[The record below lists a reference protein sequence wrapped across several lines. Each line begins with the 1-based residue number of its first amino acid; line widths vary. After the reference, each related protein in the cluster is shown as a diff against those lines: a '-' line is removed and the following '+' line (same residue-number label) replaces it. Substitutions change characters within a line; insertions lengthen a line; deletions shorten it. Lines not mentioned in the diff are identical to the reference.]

1 MSATT
6 ITQAAQFSELT
17 RAADGFRNLRAVAS
31 LLISWFAAVLLVSLA
46 GLTGSPAL
54 IGLTM
59 LIAIVVVLA
68 GISAAGI
75 HLMVQIRAWTPRSLS
90 TGFLQGLFA
99 TGKII
104 VLALAV
110 IAVALLFLLPI
121 ALVLLI
127 CKIPFLGPLLF
138 TFVVPVLTVG
148 TALFYAGLFVAWQ
161 LLGPAIWEGNTL
173 LGSIARLAAIARQR
187 AVSVI
192 INLIILAI
200 LIWIAAFVLFGFL
213 GSGYAVTTSLSSGI
227 LGNQLPGG
235 IENFAA
241 IVMGSANVTGHQV
254 ALGIGTMI
262 TASLALAIIL
272 CPVLMGL
279 NIIYV
284 NASAGID
291 ASSMESRINQGLA
304 QAKAKAA
311 EMQETARPRPDTG
324 GNDGSTPPAEGG
336 PANPSTGAP
345 GGPDPDNRS

>member
-17 RAADGFRNLRAVAS
+17 RAADGFRNMRAVAS

-46 GLTGSPAL
+46 GLTGAPAL
-54 IGLTM
+54 IGLTS
-59 LIAIVVVLA
+59 LIAIVVVLT

-75 HLMVQIRAWTPRSLS
+75 HLMVQIRSWAPRPLA

-110 IAVALLFLLPI
+110 IVVALLFLLPI
-121 ALVLLI
+121 ALILLI

-138 TFVVPVLTVG
+138 TFVVPLLTVG

-213 GSGYAVTTSLSSGI
+213 ASGYGVTTSLSSGI

-235 IENFAA
+235 IENFGAV
-241 IVMGSANVTGHQV
+241 IMGGANVTGHQV
-254 ALGIGTMI
+254 ALGIGTLI
-262 TASLALAIIL
+262 TASLAVAIIT

-291 ASSMESRINQGLA
+291 ASSMESRINQSLA

-311 EMQETARPRPDTG
+311 EMQETARSRPQAG
-324 GNDGSTPPAEGG
+324 GADPSTPPPVEGG
-336 PANPSTGAP
+336 PVNPPP
-345 GGPDPDNRS
+345 GGPGPDNRT